1 MKNIRINGAACV
13 AYGLGTL
20 VWALAIYGAVVFWR
34 NDLQPIIARVDV
46 ASLLDAGMLLSF
58 INLAYYVFCLAL
70 GWER

>member
-1 MKNIRINGAACV
+1 MKNIRINVAACV
-13 AYGLGTL
+13 AYGLGAL

-34 NDLQPIIARVDV
+34 NELQPIIARLDV

-70 GWER
+70 GWDK

>member
-1 MKNIRINGAACV
+1 MKNIRINVAACV
-13 AYGLGTL
+13 AYGLGAL

-34 NDLQPIIARVDV
+34 NELQPIIARLDV

-70 GWER
+70 GWKR